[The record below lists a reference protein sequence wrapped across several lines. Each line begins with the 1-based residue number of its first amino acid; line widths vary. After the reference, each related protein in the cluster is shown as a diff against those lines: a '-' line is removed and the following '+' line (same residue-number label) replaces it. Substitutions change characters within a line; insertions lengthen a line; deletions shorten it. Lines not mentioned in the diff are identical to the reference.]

1 MVKRMISRLSVLAV
15 LIVFMAACSK
25 KAEYIHVIPADASAV
40 ASINLNSLADKAG
53 LNDKQNEGMKQK
65 MMEALKSGMNA
76 AAFQQLEKI
85 MKNPSQ
91 SGIDVKVPVFVFTS
105 KTFISPTIV
114 AKVSNI
120 EDLRASLDLMAKEG
134 ICQPIAEEEGYSFTS
149 LQKNNLLVFNEN
161 AAVLTE
167 AYGTS
172 QMDVAKQTISTLL
185 KQTEENSIASNGS
198 FRKMQD
204 QKGDINFF
212 ASMDAVPQM
221 YTQQISLGLSS
232 QIDLSEVKA
241 VGNLNFE
248 KGKIALQI
256 ETYSDNAETDALLKK
271 QAQAVKK
278 LNTTFLQNFPEST
291 LAFLNIGVNGAAF
304 YDLLFNNEEFRR
316 NVSLAKA
323 DEVKSLFASFDG
335 DISIGLINVTLNSVP
350 TFAAYADAKNGNA
363 LKALYDNKKQLKLDI
378 SIGLINVT
386 LNSVP
391 TFAAYADA
399 KNGNAL
405 KALYDNKKQLKL
417 GKNEDIIQLGENEY
431 VYKSRA
437 TNVFFG
443 IRNKQMYATN
453 DELLYKS
460 ISKPVEKSIKDA
472 GYVSDMKGKNVFF
485 VINMDAI
492 LDLPVVK
499 MMAGFGGEEYQTYY
513 KLASKISYIEAFS
526 DSEGKTETAILLKNK
541 DDNALKQ
548 IVDFAKQFA
557 GM

>member
-40 ASINLNSLADKAG
+40 ASVNLNTLADKAG
-53 LNDKQNEGMKQK
+53 LNDKGNEGMKQK

-85 MKNPSQ
+85 MKDPSR
-91 SGIDVKVPVFVFTS
+91 SGIDIKAPIFVFTS
-105 KTFISPTIV
+105 KTFITPAMV

-120 EDLRASLDLMAKEG
+120 DDLRASLDLMAKEG
-134 ICQPIAEEEGYSFTS
+134 ICQPIAEEDGYSFTT
-149 LQKNNLLVFNEN
+149 LKKNSLLVFNEN

-185 KQTEENSIASNGS
+185 KQTEENSIMKNSG
-198 FRKMQD
+198 FKKMQN

-212 ASMDAVPQM
+212 ASMDAVPKI
-221 YTQQISLGLSS
+221 YSQQISMGLSS
-232 QIDLSEVKA
+232 QLDLSEVMA

-271 QAQAVKK
+271 QVQAVKK

-304 YDLLFNNEEFRR
+304 YDLLLNNEEFRR

-323 DEVKSLFASFDG
+323 EEVKSLFASFDG
-335 DISIGLINVTLNSVP
+335 DISIGLINVTMNSAP

-363 LKALYDNKKQLKLDI
+363 LKALYDKKKE
-378 SIGLINVT
+378 
-386 LNSVP
+386 
-391 TFAAYADA
+391 
-399 KNGNAL
+399 
-405 KALYDNKKQLKL
+405 LKL
-417 GKNEDIIQLGENEY
+417 GRNEDIIQLGENEY
-431 VYKSRA
+431 VYKSN
-437 TNVFFG
+437 TNNVFFG
-443 IRNKQMYATN
+443 IRNQQMYATN
-453 DELLYKS
+453 DELLYKN
-460 ISKPVEKSIKDA
+460 ISKPVDKSIKDA

-499 MMAGFGGEEYQTYY
+499 MITGFGGEEYQTYY
-513 KLASKISYIEAFS
+513 KLASQISYIEAFS

-541 DDNALKQ
+541 DVNALKQ

>member
-1 MVKRMISRLSVLAV
+1 MVKRMISRLSVLGV

-40 ASINLNSLADKAG
+40 ASVNLNTLADKAG
-53 LNDKQNEGMKQK
+53 LNDKENEGMKQK

-85 MKNPSQ
+85 MKDPSQ
-91 SGIDVKVPVFVFTS
+91 SGIDIKAPVFVFTS
-105 KTFISPTIV
+105 KTFITPAMV

-120 EDLRASLDLMAKEG
+120 DDLRASLDLMAKEG
-134 ICQPIAEEEGYSFTS
+134 ICQPIAEEDGYSFTT
-149 LQKNNLLVFNEN
+149 LQKNSLLVFNEN

-185 KQTEENSIASNGS
+185 KQTEENSIMKNSG
-198 FRKMQD
+198 FKKMQN

-212 ASMDAVPQM
+212 ASMDAVPKI
-221 YTQQISLGLSS
+221 YSQQISMGLSS
-232 QIDLSEVKA
+232 QLDLSEVMA

-304 YDLLFNNEEFRR
+304 YDLLLNNEEFRR

-323 DEVKSLFASFDG
+323 EEVKSLFASFDG
-335 DISIGLINVTLNSVP
+335 DISIGLINVTMNSAP

-363 LKALYDNKKQLKLDI
+363 LKALYDKKKE
-378 SIGLINVT
+378 
-386 LNSVP
+386 
-391 TFAAYADA
+391 
-399 KNGNAL
+399 
-405 KALYDNKKQLKL
+405 LKL
-417 GKNEDIIQLGENEY
+417 GRNEDIIQLGENEY
-431 VYKSRA
+431 VYKSN
-437 TNVFFG
+437 TNNVFFG

-453 DELLYKS
+453 DELLYKN
-460 ISKPVEKSIKDA
+460 IRKPVDKSIKDA
-472 GYVSDMKGKNVFF
+472 GYVSDMMCKNVFF

-499 MMAGFGGEEYQTYY
+499 MITGFGGE
-513 KLASKISYIEAFS
+513 
-526 DSEGKTETAILLKNK
+526 
-541 DDNALKQ
+541 
-548 IVDFAKQFA
+548 
-557 GM
+557 

>member
-1 MVKRMISRLSVLAV
+1 MVKRMISRLSVLGV

-91 SGIDVKVPVFVFTS
+91 SGIDVKAPVFVFTS

-212 ASMDAVPQM
+212 ASMDAVPKM

-335 DISIGLINVTLNSVP
+335 
-350 TFAAYADAKNGNA
+350 
-363 LKALYDNKKQLKLDI
+363 DI

>member
-1 MVKRMISRLSVLAV
+1 MVKRMISRLSVLGV

-40 ASINLNSLADKAG
+40 ASVNLNTLADKAG
-53 LNDKQNEGMKQK
+53 LNDKENEGMKQK

-85 MKNPSQ
+85 MKDPSQ
-91 SGIDVKVPVFVFTS
+91 SGIDIKAPVFVFTS
-105 KTFISPTIV
+105 KTFITPAMV

-120 EDLRASLDLMAKEG
+120 DDLRASLDLMAKEG
-134 ICQPIAEEEGYSFTS
+134 ICQPIAEEDGYSFTT
-149 LQKNNLLVFNEN
+149 LQKNSLLVFNEN

-185 KQTEENSIASNGS
+185 KQTEENSIMKNSG
-198 FRKMQD
+198 FKKMQN

-212 ASMDAVPQM
+212 ASMDAVPKI
-221 YTQQISLGLSS
+221 YSQQISMGLSS
-232 QIDLSEVKA
+232 QLDLSEVMA

-256 ETYSDNAETDALLKK
+256 ETYSYNAETDALIMKLAK
-271 QAQAVKK
+271 AVKK
-278 LNTTFLQNFPEST
+278 INTTFLQIFPEST

-304 YDLLFNNEEFRR
+304 YDLLLNNEEFRR

-323 DEVKSLFASFDG
+323 EEVKSLFASFDG
-335 DISIGLINVTLNSVP
+335 DISIGLINVTMNSAP

-363 LKALYDNKKQLKLDI
+363 LKALYDKKKE
-378 SIGLINVT
+378 
-386 LNSVP
+386 
-391 TFAAYADA
+391 
-399 KNGNAL
+399 
-405 KALYDNKKQLKL
+405 LKL
-417 GKNEDIIQLGENEY
+417 GRNEDIIQLGENEY
-431 VYKSRA
+431 VYKSN
-437 TNVFFG
+437 TNNVFFG

-453 DELLYKS
+453 DELLYKN
-460 ISKPVEKSIKDA
+460 ISKPVDKSIKDA
-472 GYVSDMKGKNVFF
+472 GYVSEMKGKNVFF

-499 MMAGFGGEEYQTYY
+499 MITGFGGEEYQTYY
-513 KLASKISYIEAFS
+513 KLASQISYIEAFS

-541 DDNALKQ
+541 DVNALKQ

>member
-1 MVKRMISRLSVLAV
+1 MVKRMISRRSVLGV

-40 ASINLNSLADKAG
+40 ASVNLNTLADKAG
-53 LNDKQNEGMKQK
+53 LNDKENEGMKQK

-76 AAFQQLEKI
+76 AAFQQLKKI
-85 MKNPSQ
+85 MKIPSQ
-91 SGIDVKVPVFVFTS
+91 TCLYTKPPVFVFTA
-105 KTFISPTIV
+105 KTFIPPAMV

-120 EDLRASLDLMAKEG
+120 DDLRASLDLMAKEG
-134 ICQPIAEEEGYSFTS
+134 ICQPIAEEDGYSFTT
-149 LQKNNLLVFNEN
+149 LQKNSLLVFNEN

-185 KQTEENSIASNGS
+185 KQTEENSIMKNSG
-198 FRKMQD
+198 FKKMQN

-212 ASMDAVPQM
+212 ASMDAVPKI
-221 YTQQISLGLSS
+221 YSQQISVGRSS
-232 QIDLSEVKA
+232 QLDLSEGIA

-248 KGKIALQI
+248 KGKIALQS

-304 YDLLFNNEEFRR
+304 YDLLLNNEEFRR

-323 DEVKSLFASFDG
+323 EEVKSLFASFDG
-335 DISIGLINVTLNSVP
+335 DISIGLINVTMNSAP

-363 LKALYDNKKQLKLDI
+363 LKALYDKKKE
-378 SIGLINVT
+378 
-386 LNSVP
+386 
-391 TFAAYADA
+391 
-399 KNGNAL
+399 
-405 KALYDNKKQLKL
+405 LKL
-417 GKNEDIIQLGENEY
+417 GRNEDIIQLGENEY
-431 VYKSRA
+431 VYKSN
-437 TNVFFG
+437 TNNVFFG

-453 DELLYKS
+453 DELLYKN
-460 ISKPVEKSIKDA
+460 ISKPVDKSIKDA

-499 MMAGFGGEEYQTYY
+499 MITGFGGEEYQTYY
-513 KLASKISYIEAFS
+513 KLASQISYIEAFS

-541 DDNALKQ
+541 DVNALKQ

>member
-1 MVKRMISRLSVLAV
+1 MVKRMISRLSVLGV

-40 ASINLNSLADKAG
+40 ASVNLNTLADKAG
-53 LNDKQNEGMKQK
+53 LNDKENEGMKQK

-85 MKNPSQ
+85 MKDPSQ
-91 SGIDVKVPVFVFTS
+91 SGIDIKAPVFVFTS
-105 KTFISPTIV
+105 KTFITPAMV

-120 EDLRASLDLMAKEG
+120 DDLRASLDLMAKEG
-134 ICQPIAEEEGYSFTS
+134 ICQPIAEEDGYSFTT
-149 LQKNNLLVFNEN
+149 LQKSSLLVFNEN

-185 KQTEENSIASNGS
+185 KQTEENSIMKNSG
-198 FRKMQD
+198 FKKMQN

-212 ASMDAVPQM
+212 ASMDAVPKI
-221 YTQQISLGLSS
+221 YSQQISMGLSS
-232 QIDLSEVKA
+232 QLDLSEVMA

-304 YDLLFNNEEFRR
+304 YDLLLNNEEFRR

-323 DEVKSLFASFDG
+323 EEVKSLFASFDG
-335 DISIGLINVTLNSVP
+335 DISIGLINVTMNSAP

-363 LKALYDNKKQLKLDI
+363 LKALYDKKKE
-378 SIGLINVT
+378 
-386 LNSVP
+386 
-391 TFAAYADA
+391 
-399 KNGNAL
+399 
-405 KALYDNKKQLKL
+405 LKL
-417 GKNEDIIQLGENEY
+417 GRNEDIIQLGENEY
-431 VYKSRA
+431 VDRKS
-437 TNVFFG
+437 
-443 IRNKQMYATN
+443 
-453 DELLYKS
+453 
-460 ISKPVEKSIKDA
+460 
-472 GYVSDMKGKNVFF
+472 
-485 VINMDAI
+485 
-492 LDLPVVK
+492 VV
-499 MMAGFGGEEYQTYY
+499 
-513 KLASKISYIEAFS
+513 
-526 DSEGKTETAILLKNK
+526 
-541 DDNALKQ
+541 
-548 IVDFAKQFA
+548 
-557 GM
+557 

>member
-1 MVKRMISRLSVLAV
+1 MVKRMISRLSVLGV

-40 ASINLNSLADKAG
+40 ASG
-53 LNDKQNEGMKQK
+53 LNDKENEGMKQK

-85 MKNPSQ
+85 MKDPSQ
-91 SGIDVKVPVFVFTS
+91 SGIDIKAPVFVFTS
-105 KTFISPTIV
+105 KTFITPAMV
-114 AKVSNI
+114 AKISNI
-120 EDLRASLDLMAKEG
+120 DDLRASLDLMAKEG
-134 ICQPIAEEEGYSFTS
+134 ICQPIAEEDGYSFTT
-149 LQKNNLLVFNEN
+149 LQKNSLLVFNEN

-185 KQTEENSIASNGS
+185 KQTEENSIMKNSG
-198 FRKMQD
+198 FKKMQN

-212 ASMDAVPQM
+212 ASMDAVPKI
-221 YTQQISLGLSS
+221 YSQQISMGLSS
-232 QIDLSEVKA
+232 QLDLSEVMA

-304 YDLLFNNEEFRR
+304 YDLLLNNEEFRR

-323 DEVKSLFASFDG
+323 EEVKSLFASFDG
-335 DISIGLINVTLNSVP
+335 DISIGLINVTMNSAP

-363 LKALYDNKKQLKLDI
+363 LKALYDKKKE
-378 SIGLINVT
+378 
-386 LNSVP
+386 
-391 TFAAYADA
+391 
-399 KNGNAL
+399 
-405 KALYDNKKQLKL
+405 LKL
-417 GKNEDIIQLGENEY
+417 GRNEDIIQLGENEY
-431 VYKSRA
+431 VYKSN
-437 TNVFFG
+437 TNNVFFG

-453 DELLYKS
+453 DELLYKN
-460 ISKPVEKSIKDA
+460 ISKPVDKSIKDA

-499 MMAGFGGEEYQTYY
+499 MITGFGGEEYQTYY
-513 KLASKISYIEAFS
+513 KLASQISYIEAFS

-541 DDNALKQ
+541 DVNALKQ